1 MKRFF
6 ILCTGVL
13 FSMLCMAES
22 RPIRLT
28 TDPPPPPLENKDRDK
43 RDLVYEPTA
52 AIDGTNIILY
62 SDVAMEMSI
71 SIYDANDI
79 LVQTLTL
86 TCMGEADFDL
96 LHTLPG
102 EYRIEISCGQVF
114 YYGYF
119 VVD

>member
-1 MKRFF
+1 MNKLKL
-6 ILCTGVL
+6 ICVL
-13 FSMLCMAES
+13 FALFFAILVHAEEIHLYKGKGN
-22 RPIRLT
+22 P
-28 TDPPPPPLENKDRDK
+28 DEKGPDR
-43 RDLVYEPTA
+43 RSLVWEPTA

-62 SDVAMEMSI
+62 SDVTMEMSVC
-71 SIYDANDI
+71 IYDANNI

>member
-1 MKRFF
+1 MKIWIV
-6 ILCTGVL
+6 ILSALLMCPNL
-13 FSMLCMAES
+13 WAEKKKVE
-22 RPIRLT
+22 LNKKV
-28 TDPPPPPLENKDRDK
+28 ENQEKPNRS
-43 RDLVYEPTA
+43 LVYEPTA

-62 SDVAMEMSI
+62 SDVTMEMSVC
-71 SIYDANDI
+71 IYDANNI